1 MAFLHKLANSR
12 GGLRYMLKIFM
23 MAEMAARTKGE
34 RLDVTHLTMTHKIH
48 SGK

>member
-1 MAFLHKLANSR
+1 
-12 GGLRYMLKIFM
+12 MLKIYM

-34 RLDVTHLTMTHKIH
+34 KLSLGHLSMTHKIH